1 MAGHGVDEGDNVPE
15 RVVGPALLDLDRG
28 IDGALG
34 VQLFRLFA
42 AAVVAR
48 FGPDAAARIG
58 PNHMGAFI
66 VEERI
71 SGGCQSG
78 REGEERV
85 RLVADDV
92 GGVFGQV
99 DAVRLQRDLER

>member
-48 FGPDAAARIG
+48 FGPDVLLESVRTTWAPSSSR
-58 PNHMGAFI
+58 
-66 VEERI
+66 
-71 SGGCQSG
+71 SG
-78 REGEERV
+78 
-85 RLVADDV
+85 
-92 GGVFGQV
+92 
-99 DAVRLQRDLER
+99 